1 VLRTRIARWL
11 RAAIVVAAIF
21 AAWLA
26 IGILTYNDDLSV
38 DAILSGAAGFTK

>member
-1 VLRTRIARWL
+1 VLHTRIGRWL

-21 AAWLA
+21 AGWLA

-38 DAILSGAAGFTK
+38 DAILGGAVGFH